1 MRYEIR
7 TSTLSKEKYV
17 TRYGDSVVSGFRL
30 LILSSPA
37 FALLRTG
44 RLYSPSSPAF
54 VLLRAGRRGGLVL
67 FIRRP
72 YRPQAGQAVTFS
84 LDEKVTKKSR
94 QNNASARHP
103 AHPRYFAGPAH
114 YLILLNNRLVLKYR
128 QLVLL
133 SYCLSDYWLK
143 AGRLQPPDSNRDP
156 CTPVPIVFG
165 SSGQRTISSY

>member
-54 VLLRAGRRGGLVL
+54 VLLRAGGAGLSFL
-67 FIRRP
+67 FGDPI
-72 YRPQAGQAVTFS
+72 A
-84 LDEKVTKKSR
+84 
-94 QNNASARHP
+94 
-103 AHPRYFAGPAH
+103 
-114 YLILLNNRLVLKYR
+114 LKP
-128 QLVLL
+128 
-133 SYCLSDYWLK
+133 
-143 AGRLQPPDSNRDP
+143 GRLLLFP
-156 CTPVPIVFG
+156 
-165 SSGQRTISSY
+165 